1 MLKAKTQGI
10 VMFLLAVS
18 ALALGGCGSADVP
31 SASSLV
37 GSWTGTPAGYGG
49 EGEPKMEIGPP
60 EIFIIKVADDA
71 TRSFA
76 GKMVVSE
83 ADAKKYGI
91 PQPMNYRF
99 VGEVTPWGEIEIE
112 GEDGHWTLRPDGDDK
127 LVGSF
132 LEAGRDLSAKSIT
145 LTRVN

>member
-1 MLKAKTQGI
+1 MLKVKTLAI
-10 VMFLLAVS
+10 VMSLLAVS
-18 ALALGGCGSADVP
+18 ALALVGCGSADVP

-37 GSWTGTPAGYGG
+37 GTWTGMPAGYGG

-60 EIFIIKVADDA
+60 ETFIIKVADDA

-76 GKMVVSE
+76 GQMVVSE

-91 PQPMNYRF
+91 TPPMNYRF
-99 VGEVTPWGEIEIE
+99 VGEVTPWGEIQIE
-112 GEDGHWTLRPDGDDK
+112 GEDGHWVLRPDGEDK

-132 LEAGRDLSAKSIT
+132 LEVGRDLSAKSIT
-145 LTRVN
+145 LTRQK